1 MSCSS
6 YAASFCRR
14 IHAAACIEHHLCSS
28 SHTPA
33 LTPPHLYCSIHTA
46 AFFRRSHAVAL
57 MPSHATAYFCRRI
70 HAFPCTQPFL
80 CRSKHAAAFTPLSR
94 RSIDAV
100 ALTPQHWCR
109 SFDAAAS
116 HAAFFGRSI
125 SPPTS
130 RCSIHI
136 SPKEVCDGEVKN
148 RGWGWK
154 SRQKETPSGQKE
166 TPSGQ
171 FVRKMGKS
179 ALELGQ
185 KKSIIQPSTVNLQ
198 LGNPQPTTLNLTF
211 TP

>member
-1 MSCSS
+1 MLPLSHPCIH
-6 YAASFCRR
+6 AAARMLQHSRRCILSPLSRRRIDAVALTMPYLCRR
-14 IHAAACIEHHLCSS
+14 IHASAC
-28 SHTPA
+28 TP
-33 LTPPHLYCSIHTA
+33 
-46 AFFRRSHAVAL
+46 
-57 MPSHATAYFCRRI
+57 
-70 HAFPCTQPFL
+70 PFL
-80 CRSKHAAAFTPLSR
+80 CRSMHAAAFTPLSR
-94 RSIDAV
+94 SSIGAV
-100 ALTPQHWCR
+100 ALTPQHWR
-109 SFDAAAS
+109 RRIHADS
-116 HAAFFGRSI
+116 HAAAFFGRSI